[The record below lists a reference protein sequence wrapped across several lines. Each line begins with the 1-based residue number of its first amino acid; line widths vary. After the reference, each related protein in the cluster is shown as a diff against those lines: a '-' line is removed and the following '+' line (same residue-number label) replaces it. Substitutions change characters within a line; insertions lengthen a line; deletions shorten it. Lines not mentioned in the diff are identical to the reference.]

1 MPPALSPRRIAA
13 LRRMRRADAVLR
25 DFEPVADS
33 LYDTPQDLVE
43 SLAFFRDGTSVLVRD
58 LARGRH
64 RSGASV
70 LVLFSGLA
78 LATFP
83 LTPMLLPVIDKWR
96 GDVAGLRRSDYVPGA
111 FTRRKLAAVRRVHRG
126 GRVDG
131 IKSAL
136 QRLRQATS
144 EEPSQRPSADTL
156 LAAILVAQQHGPGD
170 QCACLLDN
178 LAGGGGGGRRW
189 RLVYTADKESVVACR
204 RRLKRS
210 QEARRR
216 PLVAQAASAMRRAL
230 PWSQGLYVDRYVR
243 LCPCP
248 CVCARARLCARFCQ
262 PTGALRC

>member
-96 GDVAGLRRSDYVPGA
+96 GDVAGLRRGDYVPGA
-111 FTRRKLAAVRRVHRG
+111 FTRRKLAAVRRVHRVG
-126 GRVDG
+126 GVDG
-131 IKSAL
+131 VKSAL

-144 EEPSQRPSADTL
+144 GDPSQRPSTDTL
-156 LAAILVAQQHGPGD
+156 LTAILVAQQHGPGG
-170 QCACLLDN
+170 QRACLLDN

-189 RLVYTADKESVVACR
+189 RLVYTADKASVVASR
-204 RRLKRS
+204 HRLKLS
-210 QEARRR
+210 KEARRR

-243 LCPCP
+243 LCPCHRVRV
-248 CVCARARLCARFCQ
+248 CVCARAFLLANGCA
-262 PTGALRC
+262 